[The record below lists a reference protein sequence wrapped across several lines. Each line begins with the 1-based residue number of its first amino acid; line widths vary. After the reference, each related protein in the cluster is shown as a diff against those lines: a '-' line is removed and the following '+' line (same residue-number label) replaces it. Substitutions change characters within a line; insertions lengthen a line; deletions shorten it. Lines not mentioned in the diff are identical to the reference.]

1 MSESMRKKYSK
12 LEKVLDEEKERNI
25 NLKKQIKQYK
35 DTVQTSIFIS

>member
-1 MSESMRKKYSK
+1 MRKKYSK